1 MMNFNCQSLKH
12 TGLWSPVT
20 IAMLAAF
27 EGNYSTAPTSIRGS
41 SDQGRMHQGLIGR
54 GSYN

>member
-12 TGLWSPVT
+12 AGLWSPVT
-20 IAMLAAF
+20 IAMLSAF

-41 SDQGRMHQGLIGR
+41 HDQGRMKQGFIEGWDD
-54 GSYN
+54 

>member
-1 MMNFNCQSLKH
+1 MMNFINQSLKH
-12 TGLWSPVT
+12 TSLWAVAPMQV
-20 IAMLAAF
+20 LEAF

-41 SDQGRMHQGLIGR
+41 SDQGRMHQGFIGR

>member
-1 MMNFNCQSLKH
+1 MMKTLNQSLKH
-12 TGLWSPVT
+12 TCLWSPVT
-20 IAMLAAF
+20 IALVSAF

-41 SDQGRMHQGLIGR
+41 NDQGRMHQGLIGR